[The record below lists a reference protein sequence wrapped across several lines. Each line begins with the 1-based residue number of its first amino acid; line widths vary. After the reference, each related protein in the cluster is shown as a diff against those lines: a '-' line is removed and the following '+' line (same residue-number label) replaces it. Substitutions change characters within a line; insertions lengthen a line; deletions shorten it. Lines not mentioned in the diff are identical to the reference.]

1 MSEYIHKHHNV
12 TVLLYHLVFPAKY
25 RRALFDEQVDAVLQ
39 EVCLEI
45 EKRYEVKFIEIG
57 VDVGPSPLRSPQ
69 PLDWLKLGRLGG
81 RSKYVFCYMGLLFHG
96 YRSLSLLRLS
106 QCLFNTQLSGQ
117 AFFMINHIL
126 IKIHSDNM
134 R

>member
-1 MSEYIHKHHNV
+1 MSEYIHKRHNV

-57 VDVGPSPLRSPQ
+57 VDVDPSPLRSPQ

-96 YRSLSLLRLS
+96 
-106 QCLFNTQLSGQ
+106 
-117 AFFMINHIL
+117 
-126 IKIHSDNM
+126 
-134 R
+134 